1 MGVIGIPN
9 IEIIGINS
17 GSEWS
22 DRTLQLRHWHIPAS
36 DHYSVADRCRLT
48 ICVSNW
54 HGCVT
59 PVVLKASHSSIR
71 SSNVGIAG
79 NVFANSIW
87 YRNTVHTHNLI
98 AKTRIVWSFSEYFLC
113 PYVNQQESHLARA
126 ETVRVSC
133 YRFDTCDIGINFI
146 GDPEMVF
153 PLCHQGIPLGC
164 GMTTLLGT
172 SIRSSVASLSGWSI
186 C

>member
-9 IEIIGINS
+9 IEVIRIGS
-17 GSEWS
+17 VSEWS
-22 DRTLQLRHWHIPAS
+22 DRTLQLRH
-36 DHYSVADRCRLT
+36 DTYLSVTTTLLQTAADSRSAFPT
-48 ICVSNW
+48 GVDVSPLSCW
-54 HGCVT
+54 KQATH
-59 PVVLKASHSSIR
+59 PYAARMLVLPKTYLQI
-71 SSNVGIAG
+71 
-79 NVFANSIW
+79 
-87 YRNTVHTHNLI
+87 YHTHNFI
-98 AKTRIVWSFSEYFLC
+98 AKTKIAWSFSEFFLC
-113 PYVNQQESHLARA
+113 PYVNQHESHLARA

-164 GMTTLLGT
+164 DMTTLLGT
-172 SIRSSVASLSGWSI
+172 SIRSSVASLSGWLI